1 MKKII
6 TLMLLSLSINS
17 SYAES
22 RLDSKEYKEHEAVLY
37 HYKLNDIYNNDSE
50 EFITYLGEKWFVEY
64 GDRETKYYIQRDP
77 EYKTISRIQVVYP
90 FDEIRMGKEIKYLED
105 KYGESKDSGAK
116 YLVIEKENLRIRLL
130 TDFDNIG
137 KDFSQ
142 IYSIIEFLDQ
152 GTHSKRKESLHDIYY
167 EERMIRR

>member
-6 TLMLLSLSINS
+6 TLVLFSLGLNIAN
-17 SYAES
+17 AEN
-22 RLDSKEYKEHEAVLY
+22 RLDSVEYKEHEKVLFE
-37 HYKLNDIYNNDSE
+37 YKLNDIYEDSPE
-50 EFITYLGEKWFVEY
+50 SITYLGEKWFVEY
-64 GDRETKYYIQRDP
+64 GNRETKYYIQRDP
-77 EYKTISRIQVVYP
+77 EHKTISRIQVVYP

-105 KYGESKDSGAK
+105 KYGESQNTGSK
-116 YLVIEKENLRIRLL
+116 YLLIEKDNLRIRFL

-137 KDFSQ
+137 KDNSQ
-142 IYSIIEFLDQ
+142 VYSIIEFLDQ